1 MTHLLLPL
9 ARCRAAGARPLL
21 WATLAVGTALL
32 ATPGHTTTHA
42 ATRSDTSAA
51 GAADLSLEELM
62 KISVQ
67 TASRKTEKLQD
78 VAAAVF
84 VVTRDDI
91 ERSGASSIPEALR
104 LAPGVQVARSANNRW
119 AVSARGFNG
128 RFANKLLVLM
138 DGRSIYSPLFA
149 GVLWENED
157 TLLQDIE
164 RIEIIRG
171 PGAALWGANAVNGVI
186 NIITRKATQSA
197 GRDSSSLLVLSA
209 GSEEPGLVALRK
221 GWAVGDGAVRVWA
234 KAFNRGPA
242 VDAKGNKGNDYWRSV
257 RAGVRG
263 DWQLAGGNQ
272 LTLVGGGHQSPS
284 GDVWNL
290 ASLTS
295 PTGYTPTT
303 LQQDNSGAHLQ
314 LRHTWALAGGG
325 EAALQGYADTT
336 GLDVGGVVR
345 ERRNTADLDF
355 QHRLQPG
362 GTHDVVW
369 GWGMRQSSDHITR
382 TSVSSFLT
390 LMPER
395 RTWRLFSAFV
405 QDEITLVPETW
416 RVVLG
421 ARLEHNSFTG
431 TEPQPNARVVWT
443 PTPQVSL
450 WGALSRAVRTPS
462 RAERDSLVDLSVIPA
477 QPPQQPAVLLR
488 TGAVNNN
495 FDSEKVDALEVGW
508 RQRLAPQLSADL
520 ALFSSRYRDLR
531 SGRLGASSFEF
542 TPVPHAVQRI
552 VSGNYARANTHGAEL
567 ALDWQP
573 SRAWR
578 TQAAYT
584 YTQITARATID
595 DPIATDAAR
604 SYQHSA
610 PRHQVNL
617 RTSHNPSSS
626 HQLDAMLR
634 HVSKLPSTDLSRA
647 TVPAYTNLDLRW
659 AWRVQSGLQLA
670 ITGQGLLQRQHQEF
684 VPDQLPSQPLL
695 VQRAVLAQ
703 LKWDF

>member
-1 MTHLLLPL
+1 
-9 ARCRAAGARPLL
+9 
-21 WATLAVGTALL
+21 
-32 ATPGHTTTHA
+32 
-42 ATRSDTSAA
+42 
-51 GAADLSLEELM
+51 
-62 KISVQ
+62 
-67 TASRKTEKLQD
+67 
-78 VAAAVF
+78 
-84 VVTRDDI
+84 
-91 ERSGASSIPEALR
+91 
-104 LAPGVQVARSANNRW
+104 
-119 AVSARGFNG
+119 
-128 RFANKLLVLM
+128 
-138 DGRSIYSPLFA
+138 
-149 GVLWENED
+149 
-157 TLLQDIE
+157 
-164 RIEIIRG
+164 
-171 PGAALWGANAVNGVI
+171 
-186 NIITRKATQSA
+186 
-197 GRDSSSLLVLSA
+197 
-209 GSEEPGLVALRK
+209 
-221 GWAVGDGAVRVWA
+221 
-234 KAFNRGPA
+234 
-242 VDAKGNKGNDYWRSV
+242 
-257 RAGVRG
+257 
-263 DWQLAGGNQ
+263 
-272 LTLVGGGHQSPS
+272 
-284 GDVWNL
+284 VWNL

-325 EAALQGYADTT
+325 EAALQAYADTT

-345 ERRNTADLDF
+345 ERRTTADLDF

-369 GWGMRQSSDHITR
+369 GWGMRQSSDRITR

-405 QDEITLVPETW
+405 QDEITLVPDTW
-416 RVVLG
+416 RLVLG

-477 QPPQQPAVLLR
+477 QPPRQPAVLLR
-488 TGAVNNN
+488 TGAVNGA
-495 FDSEKVDALEVGW
+495 FDPEKVDALELGW

-531 SGRLGASSFEF
+531 SGRLGASSFEMA
-542 TPVPHAVQRI
+542 PVPHVVQRI
-552 VSGNYARANTHGAEL
+552 NSGNFARANTHGAEL

-578 TQAAYT
+578 TQVAYT
-584 YTQITARATID
+584 YTQISARATVD
-595 DPIATDAAR
+595 DPISTDAAR

-634 HVSKLPSTDLSRA
+634 YVDKLPSTDPSRA
-647 TVPAYTNLDLRW
+647 AVPAYTNLDLRW